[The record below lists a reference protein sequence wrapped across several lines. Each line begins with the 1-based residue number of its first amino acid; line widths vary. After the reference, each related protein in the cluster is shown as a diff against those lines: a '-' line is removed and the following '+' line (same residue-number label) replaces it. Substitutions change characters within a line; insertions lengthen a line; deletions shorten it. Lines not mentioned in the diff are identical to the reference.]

1 MSNFLGL
8 DLNEVA
14 TKAISEKISTLEAD
28 LAAAR
33 EAMSDQFSA
42 ITTLNKKV
50 SESKIA
56 LGLLNHL
63 RNEFANIK
71 HGPCDSGG
79 YYDSKQ
85 KNQFLFI
92 ERVLLYLFNVKKET
106 NGGWLSSRGDGS
118 LAPYLAVNFYR
129 NKAIV
134 IDLLKVL
141 MPNCEKEVSFIQ
153 AFKMPYDY
161 PKEAVMRYVKAPQYN
176 TNGAIFGVSNF
187 WIEAGAAEKNM
198 PHNLIMQSPF
208 ILQDDVFA
216 ALIDTIKKKASN
228 YHYLFALPK
237 HNKDI
242 STDQIVM
249 MGEQLANIETSVL
262 GWDVVNYFII
272 DNLKVF
278 NHKTLDFLYSKI
290 QYDNQ
295 FKTLHWEKFPNE
307 YQMRF
312 LKEKSLDVVLKIITN
327 HSCAWTEDEKRTF
340 LKEFTQ

>member
-1 MSNFLGL
+1 MTNLLGF

-56 LGLLNHL
+56 LGLLDHL

-71 HGPCDSGG
+71 RGPDDSGG

-106 NGGWLSSRGDGS
+106 NSGWLSSRSDGA

-129 NKAIV
+129 NKAII

-176 TNGAIFGVSNF
+176 TNGAVFGVSNF
-187 WIEAGAAEKNM
+187 WIEAGADEKNM
-198 PHNLIMQSPF
+198 PHDLIMQSPF
-208 ILQDDVFA
+208 ILEDDVFD
-216 ALIDTIKKKASN
+216 ALLLSIKKKVSN
-228 YHYLFALPK
+228 YYYLFALPK
-237 HNKDI
+237 YNKNI
-242 STDQIVM
+242 SPEQVVAL
-249 MGEQLANIETSVL
+249 GEQLLEIETSVL
-262 GWDVVNYFII
+262 NYDTVNDFIVE
-272 DNLKVF
+272 NLKRF
-278 NHKTLDFLYSKI
+278 SDKTLDFLYSKI
-290 QYDNQ
+290 QSDNQ
-295 FKTLHWEKFPNE
+295 FKTLHWEKFPNA

-312 LKEKSLDVVLKIITN
+312 LKGKNLNEVLSILSQYHCK
-327 HSCAWTEDEKRTF
+327 WTEDEKRTF
-340 LKEFTQ
+340 LKEFI